1 MTWWDCG
8 GHGCQKTTIEVQMD
22 VLSGSLLRGL
32 AISLSRV
39 RALDFQHA

>member
-8 GHGCQKTTIEVQMD
+8 GHGCQKTTIEVHMD

-32 AISLSRV
+32 AISFSRA